1 MPRKHNPDQMQL
13 SICAAGFCMVK
24 WRRHLWD
31 EQNHQGDV
39 DREDD
44 GQRSKREWGV
54 LLGGQDHGDR
64 RRDQAEHLKR
74 ENTGLAQSFLK

>member
-1 MPRKHNPDQMQL
+1 MTKSKCYTRLCFEESTVELIFHRSVPAKMPRKHNPDQMQL

-44 GQRSKREWGV
+44 GQRSKRE
-54 LLGGQDHGDR
+54 
-64 RRDQAEHLKR
+64 
-74 ENTGLAQSFLK
+74 